1 MFGKTSLGVFI
12 LAGVLVAA
20 PAGQVM
26 AGASGPTVQ
35 GVWTC
40 TVVRAGT
47 IQRPIIYTF
56 NSDGTFNYSSAT
68 TINSAAAGPVQ
79 NSGFHSRGGGRGAW
93 TKVSTNV
100 FNFTAVEFMYDANG
114 NAAGSFSVDTTL
126 LLTSAGQLCSGR
138 PECPN
143 QTADVSLVKYQFDQN
158 DPDANIVGLT
168 FLLRPGTPVNTLCN
182 TLSSGEGFPAL
193 GIPTP

>member
-12 LAGVLVAA
+12 FAGVLVAT

-26 AGASGPTVQ
+26 ASAEVE

-47 IQRPIIYTF
+47 IERPVIFTF

-68 TINSAAAGPVQ
+68 TINSLTEGPL
-79 NSGFHSRGGGRGAW
+79 NNTGFHSRGGGRGQWA
-93 TKVSTNV
+93 KVRTDV
-100 FNFTAVEFMYDANG
+100 FNYAAVEFTYDANG
-114 NAAGSFSVDTTL
+114 NAAGSYAVNATVAV
-126 LLTSAGQLCSGR
+126 TSAGQLCSGR

-143 QTADVSLVKYQFDQN
+143 QTTTVSLAKYTFDQN
-158 DPDANIVGLT
+158 DPDSDIVGVTYILP
-168 FLLRPGTPVNTLCN
+168 PGTLAHTLCN
-182 TLSSGEGFPAL
+182 RLSSGAGFPAL
-193 GIPTP
+193 PVIPTP

>member
-1 MFGKTSLGVFI
+1 MFAKTSLGVFI

-26 AGASGPTVQ
+26 AGGSGPTVQ

-100 FNFTAVEFMYDANG
+100 FNYTAIELMYDANG
-114 NAAGSFSVDTTL
+114 NAAGNFSVDANL
-126 LLTSAGQLCSGR
+126 AMTSAGQLL
-138 PECPN
+138 
-143 QTADVSLVKYQFDQN
+143 QWKT
-158 DPDANIVGLT
+158 
-168 FLLRPGTPVNTLCN
+168 
-182 TLSSGEGFPAL
+182 
-193 GIPTP
+193 